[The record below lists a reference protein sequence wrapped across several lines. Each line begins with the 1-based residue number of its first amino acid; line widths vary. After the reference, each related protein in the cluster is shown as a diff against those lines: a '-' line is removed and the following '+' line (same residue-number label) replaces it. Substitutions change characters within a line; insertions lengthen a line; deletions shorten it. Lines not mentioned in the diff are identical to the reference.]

1 MYRSFFNVL
10 LIIFLSIISFLL
22 TFIVVSYLKRMD
34 PIMKEIKE
42 NSLLLEEEYVNAYVD
57 DDIIIP
63 GISGKKIDIENS
75 YSIMRKYGSYKEDL
89 LVYEEIFPLVSISN
103 IYDKY
108 VISGNKDKE
117 EVSLIF
123 KIEDTSFLEE
133 IILILKRNDVIG
145 TFFIDERLLM
155 ENKDII
161 DLLYLNNQNIEMLSN
176 NYKIINID
184 RISSLLRSYISI
196 DNNYCYLEE
205 YNLDILNRCSFEKMH
220 TIIPTINTSKYPY
233 YDIKNNL
240 SNGSIIKL
248 NNDIRC
254 LYELDF
260 IIKFIKQKKYD
271 IVSLK
276 KMLNE

>member
-133 IILILKRNDVIG
+133 IILILR
-145 TFFIDERLLM
+145 
-155 ENKDII
+155 
-161 DLLYLNNQNIEMLSN
+161 
-176 NYKIINID
+176 
-184 RISSLLRSYISI
+184 
-196 DNNYCYLEE
+196 
-205 YNLDILNRCSFEKMH
+205 
-220 TIIPTINTSKYPY
+220 
-233 YDIKNNL
+233 
-240 SNGSIIKL
+240 
-248 NNDIRC
+248 
-254 LYELDF
+254 
-260 IIKFIKQKKYD
+260 
-271 IVSLK
+271 
-276 KMLNE
+276 